1 MKYISMF
8 CNEYMIMSFP
18 VLALMLTS
26 VFEMNYRLWGKLEIY
41 DQQEQNS
48 DLSHYKC
55 EQMSYIAN
63 KFTPEISIITV
74 FNIN

>member
-1 MKYISMF
+1 
-8 CNEYMIMSFP
+8 MIMSFS

-26 VFEMNYRLWGKLEIY
+26 VFEMNHQLRGKLEIY
-41 DQQEQNS
+41 NQQEQNS
-48 DLSHYKC
+48 DLSQYKC

-74 FNIN
+74 RKIY